1 MKQTM
6 GTKKK
11 NTWKT
16 VVVSATA
23 ITLCSTVFAGANNI
37 AMAMALDKE
46 ESISTTYNIST
57 TFINKAEDYVKADY
71 EVLENK
77 VMRSINSGALPVD
90 QAAEIG
96 AQYLWDMFKVDLS
109 GKTIYMSYF
118 IDPDVAKA
126 YWQGD
131 IVEAG
136 SDISDAPPAY
146 SFVVEAISGARVSAS
161 KKYEKKETTVPFDP
175 EKLREKYKNNCDE
188 YLELAKQF
196 AEKHSGVKA
205 ARAEFKDISA
215 TIDGSSIDHGKP
227 FSKSGNYSRAYEIF
241 VQVTVMDEQGQKT
254 EVTISTDSKTLQ
266 SINTIDPNRK
276 NNEKYLG

>member
-1 MKQTM
+1 MKQIM

-11 NTWKT
+11 NIWKA
-16 VVVSATA
+16 VVASATA
-23 ITLCSTVFAGANNI
+23 ITICSTVFVGANNV

-46 ESISTTYNIST
+46 ESISTTYNVST
-57 TFINKAEDYVKADY
+57 TFIAKAEDYVKSDY
-71 EVLENK
+71 KVLENK
-77 VMRSINSGALPVD
+77 IMRSTNSSALPID

-126 YWQGD
+126 YWKGD
-131 IVEAG
+131 IIETG
-136 SDISDAPPAY
+136 SDILDEPPAY
-146 SFVVEAISGARVSAS
+146 EFVVEAISGARVSAS
-161 KKYEKKETTVPFDP
+161 KKYEEKETTVPFNP
-175 EKLREKYKNNCDE
+175 EKAKEKYKNNCDE

-196 AEKHSGVKA
+196 AEKHSGAKA
-205 ARAEFKDISA
+205 AKAEFKDISA
-215 TIDGSSIDHGKP
+215 TIDGSSIEYGKSS
-227 FSKSGNYSRAYEIF
+227 SKSTNSRAYEIF
-241 VQVTVMDEQGQKT
+241 VQVIVTDEQGQKT

>member
-1 MKQTM
+1 MKQTV
-6 GTKKK
+6 GKKKK

-16 VVVSATA
+16 VVVSAAA
-23 ITLCSTVFAGANNI
+23 IALCSTVFTGANNVV
-37 AMAMALDKE
+37 MAMALDKE
-46 ESISTTYNIST
+46 ESISTTYNVSN
-57 TFINKAEDYVKADY
+57 TFIDKAEDYVKADY
-71 EVLENK
+71 QVLENK

-96 AQYLWDMFKVDLS
+96 AQYLWNMFKVDLS
-109 GKTIYMSYF
+109 GKTIYMSFF

-126 YWQGD
+126 YWKGD
-131 IVEAG
+131 IVEPDR
-136 SDISDAPPAY
+136 DISDATPTY
-146 SFVVEAISGARVSAS
+146 SFVVEAISGAGVSAS

-175 EKLREKYKNNCDE
+175 EKLREEYRNNCDE

-196 AEKHSGVKA
+196 SEKHSGVKA
-205 ARAEFKDISA
+205 TMAEFKDISA
-215 TIDGSSIDHGKP
+215 TIDGSSVDHKN
-227 FSKSGNYSRAYEIF
+227 SGNYSRAYEVF
-241 VQVTVMDEQGQKT
+241 VQVIVTDEQGQKT